1 MSVNH
6 LTSFKTL
13 FQELYPGM
21 VKIALFYVHDL
32 AIAEDITQE
41 IFTRLWERR
50 EKLDMIDNLKGY
62 LSNAI
67 KNRCLNYLEHQQVV
81 NKYQQEYLE
90 ELAKDDYI
98 EEFIQKVQISL
109 EKLPP
114 KRRQILEMS
123 IVEAKSYQEIAD
135 QEGISPKTISKK
147 PTLSYVK
154 TFTGMFRIL
163 FCLLLFKLKVRKRK
177 TEHSFF
183 RFFHSN
189 VFKKLL
195 FIINRLTKPY
205 YSD

>member
-6 LTSFKTL
+6 LTLFKTL

-67 KNRCLNYLEHQQVV
+67 KNRCLNYLEHQKVV

-90 ELAKDDYI
+90 ELTKDDYI

-109 EKLPP
+109 TKLPP
-114 KRRQILEMS
+114 KRRKILELR
-123 IVEAKSYQEIAD
+123 VVDAKSYQEIAE
-135 QEGISPKTISKK
+135 QEGISINTVKDHIKK
-147 PTLSYVK
+147 AYAFLREDIYQEVQD
-154 TFTGMFRIL
+154 FIL
-163 FCLLLFKLKVRKRK
+163 FLAL
-177 TEHSFF
+177 THSPKMLIK
-183 RFFHSN
+183 N
-189 VFKKLL
+189 
-195 FIINRLTKPY
+195 
-205 YSD
+205 

>member
-62 LSNAI
+62 LSN
-67 KNRCLNYLEHQQVV
+67 
-81 NKYQQEYLE
+81 

-135 QEGISPKTISKK
+135 QEGISLNTVKDHIKK
-147 PTLSYVK
+147 AYAFIRKDIHRNVPD
-154 TFTGMFRIL
+154 FIL
-163 FCLLLFKLKVRKRK
+163 FIAFQTKSEK
-177 TEHSFF
+177 TKN
-183 RFFHSN
+183 RA
-189 VFKKLL
+189 
-195 FIINRLTKPY
+195 FIF
-205 YSD
+205 

>member
-135 QEGISPKTISKK
+135 QEGISLNTVKDHIKK
-147 PTLSYVK
+147 AYAFIRKDIHRNVPD
-154 TFTGMFRIL
+154 FIL
-163 FCLLLFKLKVRKRK
+163 FIVFQTKSEK
-177 TEHSFF
+177 TKNISFIF
-183 RFFHSN
+183 
-189 VFKKLL
+189 
-195 FIINRLTKPY
+195 
-205 YSD
+205 

>member
-81 NKYQQEYLE
+81 NKYQQ
-90 ELAKDDYI
+90 DYI

-135 QEGISPKTISKK
+135 QEGISLNTVKDHIKK
-147 PTLSYVK
+147 AYAFIRKDIQRNVPD
-154 TFTGMFRIL
+154 FIL
-163 FCLLLFKLKVRKRK
+163 FIAFQTKSEK
-177 TEHSFF
+177 TKN
-183 RFFHSN
+183 RA
-189 VFKKLL
+189 
-195 FIINRLTKPY
+195 FIF
-205 YSD
+205 